1 MGRGLGTKQQEMLSW
16 LQEQWA
22 QDIQP
27 TRKETIE
34 AFVVDSWTVFEWQK
48 RTSRDISRQLE
59 RDGVSYSQAWLDSN
73 AAIREHPDRPELTPR
88 PVAEGY
94 RRALR
99 TLIDRK
105 LIKVVADPFNRYR
118 YTDPEADNPLRT
130 VNNAGKP
137 WQTITVNEE
146 CDRRREPKV
155 SASEERR
162 QALLKSLPADG
173 SWIDIKDLLDAFWV
187 AIGGE
192 QKAIDEARAH
202 LEERPWA
209 TYRLC
214 QTNGYDWLRLAL
226 RQLHKQGKA
235 EPGTI
240 PWNSDA
246 FAPKTEPQQKVLAAR
261 LSVA

>member
-1 MGRGLGTKQQEMLSW
+1 MGRGLGAKQQEMLSW

-22 QDIQP
+22 KDIQP

-48 RTSRDISRQLE
+48 RTSREISNQLR

-73 AAIREHPDRPELTPR
+73 AAIREHPDRPEPTPR

-99 TLIDRK
+99 TLIDRG
-105 LIKVVADPFNRYR
+105 LVKVVTDGQSYYR
-118 YTDPEADNPLRT
+118 YCDPEADNPLAIST
-130 VNNAGKP
+130 NAYGHAAP
-137 WQTITVNEE
+137 QVGTETG
-146 CDRRREPKV
+146 RRREPKV

-173 SWIDIKDLLDAFWV
+173 SWIDIKNLLDAFWV

-214 QTNGYDWLRLAL
+214 QTNGYNWLRLAL